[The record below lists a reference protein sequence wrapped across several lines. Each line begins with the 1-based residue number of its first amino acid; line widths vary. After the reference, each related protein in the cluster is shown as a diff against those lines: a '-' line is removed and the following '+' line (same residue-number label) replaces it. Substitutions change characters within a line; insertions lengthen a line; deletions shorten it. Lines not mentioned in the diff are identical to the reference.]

1 MKKTQI
7 FNLLVII
14 MLLGIQLINAQ
25 DIIVK
30 TNRKEIKCKVIEV
43 GLEEIK
49 YKFANDSTSP
59 TMVIAKMEVYKIKF
73 ENGQVMDFKADEYDV
88 NQSVE
93 LRDYDKA
100 LKLDFFSPLLR
111 HLTLGYEQKIKV
123 GLNFEGKLGLIGL
136 GIPNERRTNL
146 IGFFINP
153 GIKLVGKS
161 STYVESG
168 KKRAHALAGGYIRP
182 NFTFAYHHFDRRFDT
197 YDVFNGEPYQSKAY
211 RVNVYNYGLG
221 VDFGFQS
228 IVAGRFV
235 TDFFFGLG
243 YCYQTN
249 NLEKIY
255 RDAEQNNDYYGLI
268 QPEYETYNHNYFTFG
283 KKFPM
288 TIRGGWMI
296 GYLID

>member
-1 MKKTQI
+1 MKKIRTLSL
-7 FNLLVII
+7 FVMWMLVGLQF
-14 MLLGIQLINAQ
+14 MKAQ

-30 TNRKEIKCKVIEV
+30 TNRKEIKCKVLEV

-49 YKFANDSTSP
+49 YRFENDTTGP
-59 TMVIAKMEVYKIKF
+59 TLVIAKIDVQKIKF
-73 ENGQVMDFKADEYDV
+73 HNGEVLEFKKDEYDV

-93 LRDYDKA
+93 LREYDKA
-100 LKLDFFSPLLR
+100 IKLDFFSPLLR

-123 GLNFEGKLGLIGL
+123 GLNFEGKLGIIGL
-136 GIPNERRTNL
+136 GIPNDRRSEL
-146 IGFFINP
+146 KGIFINP
-153 GIKLVGKS
+153 GIKLLGSS

-168 KKRAHALAGGYIRP
+168 KRRAHALGGGYIRP
-182 NFTFAYHHFDRRFDT
+182 NFTFAYHQFDRRFDT
-197 YDVFNGEPYQSKAY
+197 YDNFNGEPYQSKPY
-211 RVNVYNYGLG
+211 RVRITNYGLG
-221 VDFGFQS
+221 IDFGFQS
-228 IVAGRFV
+228 LVAGRFV
-235 TDFFFGLG
+235 TDFFFGVG

-249 NLEKIY
+249 NLEQVY
-255 RDAEQNNDYYGLI
+255 EDAEANNDYYGII